1 MDLGKIL
8 CCNDLGFNIV
18 VFIIIVT
25 GMAKRRKEHDGCPS
39 ENSKRSKVH
48 DEFKKSET
56 ILYVPDTPV
65 DKIKQKKCSKE
76 GQVQIQGSKLTYQEN
91 DVDDEEFS
99 DSDFDLG
106 DYNVDNIHS
115 QYESYS
121 RFLRF
126 EIVSVED
133 DGQAKIV
140 KCRKTYSPDEIFVT
154 IKISGEWYYSE
165 VMEGNFL
172 HIIDTN
178 LNSDEVYP
186 YFK

>member
-1 MDLGKIL
+1 M
-8 CCNDLGFNIV
+8 FIV
-18 VFIIIVT
+18 A

-56 ILYVPDTPV
+56 ILYVPDTPD
-65 DKIKQKKCSKE
+65 DKIKQKKCSKG
-76 GQVQIQGSKLTYQEN
+76 GQDRIQGSRLTYQEN

-106 DYNVDNIHS
+106 DLNVENIQS

-126 EIVSVED
+126 EIISVED

-140 KCRKTYSPDEIFVT
+140 KCKNTLSPNEIFVT
-154 IKISGEWYYSE
+154 ITISGEWYYSE
-165 VMEGNFL
+165 VTEGNFL

-178 LNSDEVYP
+178 LNSNEVYP
-186 YFK
+186 VI